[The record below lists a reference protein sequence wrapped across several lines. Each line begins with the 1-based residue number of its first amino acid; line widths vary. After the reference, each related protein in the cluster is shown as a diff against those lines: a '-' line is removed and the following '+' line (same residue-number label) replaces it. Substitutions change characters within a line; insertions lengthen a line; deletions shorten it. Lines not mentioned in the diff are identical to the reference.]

1 MLALTFFFALASAAG
16 PSPSPSPSPTPLPL
30 KEIGSV
36 RSTPYCSAFYGHFNA
51 AVHPMLV
58 NDLALD
64 HINVSLKHQNELFK
78 DINWEQEF
86 ISERLTMEKNVQTLI
101 DNNGIIQ
108 KEVNDLRKGETMTSD
123 QAQSHEIHMLAQEL
137 QRALDKQKQ
146 LQVDL
151 LSVMHVM
158 MDFDLTKQMT
168 AQEKMDATLGDLSKP
183 PDLLDIKKIMRFD
196 GMRDRLHDAEGMA
209 AGHASTILEKYC

>member
-1 MLALTFFFALASAAG
+1 M
-16 PSPSPSPSPTPLPL
+16 
-30 KEIGSV
+30 

-58 NDLALD
+58 NDVALD

-78 DINWEQEF
+78 DVNWEQEF
-86 ISERLTMEKNVQTLI
+86 IAERLIMQKNVQTLI

-123 QAQSHEIHMLAQEL
+123 KQQSHEIHMLAQEL

-151 LSVMHVM
+151 VSVVYVM
-158 MDFDLTKQMT
+158 MDFDLTTQMT
-168 AQEKMDATLGDLSKP
+168 AKEKMEATLDDLSKP
-183 PDLLDIKKIMRFD
+183 PDLLDIKKVMRFD
-196 GMRDRLHDAEGMA
+196 GLRDRLHDAEGMA
-209 AGHASTILEKYC
+209 ADRAAAILQNYC

>member
-1 MLALTFFFALASAAG
+1 M
-16 PSPSPSPSPTPLPL
+16 
-30 KEIGSV
+30 

-51 AVHPMLV
+51 AVRPMLA

-86 ISERLTMEKNVQTLI
+86 VAERLTMEENVQALI

-108 KEVNDLRKGETMTSD
+108 KEVNDLRKGETMTPD
-123 QAQSHEIHMLAQEL
+123 KEQSHEIHMLAQEL

-151 LSVMHVM
+151 LSVVHVM

-168 AQEKMDATLGDLSKP
+168 AQEKMEAMLDDLSKP
-183 PDLLDIKKIMRFD
+183 KDLLDIKKVMRFD

>member
-1 MLALTFFFALASAAG
+1 MLVLIFLVALASAS
-16 PSPSPSPSPTPLPL
+16 SPSPSPSPAPVPL

-58 NDLALD
+58 NDVALD
-64 HINVSLKHQNELFK
+64 HINVSLEHQNELFK
-78 DINWEQEF
+78 DVNWEQEF
-86 ISERLTMEKNVQTLI
+86 IAERLTMQKNVQTLI

-123 QAQSHEIHMLAQEL
+123 KEQSHEIHMLAQEL

-151 LSVMHVM
+151 LSVVHVM
-158 MDFDLTKQMT
+158 MDFDLSKQMT
-168 AQEKMDATLGDLSKP
+168 AKEKMDATLDDLSKP
-183 PDLLDIKKIMRFD
+183 ADLLDIKKVMRFD
-196 GMRDRLHDAEGMA
+196 GQRDRLHDAERMA
-209 AGHASTILEKYC
+209 ADHAATILQKYC